1 MAELNFDRFS
11 NQQEKHMMENNG
23 DAIKIK
29 PLSETKNRHRSQSL
43 IEEAYRKIKEMILK
57 QKIVPGQRLINRD
70 LCNILNMS
78 RTPIVNAL
86 NRLVQDGFVGWENF
100 RGFYVRPIDLQE
112 VWDAFG
118 VREALEV
125 YAVEQAIKSGDA
137 EGMETLEEKRREHQ
151 HYIPHYYTSNKFL
164 LDSEFHLQIA
174 VMAKNR
180 VLKWLLKRNFEHIFL
195 RVRLDNYDLNRMPS
209 SANEHRRLVERMKK
223 KDVLGSVEIIRNHV
237 QIARD
242 QVIRCLTSDESEE
255 VKFGES

>member
-1 MAELNFDRFS
+1 
-11 NQQEKHMMENNG
+11 MMENNL
-23 DAIKIK
+23 DVAEIKTL
-29 PLSETKNRHRSQSL
+29 PETGNAHRSQSL

-57 QKIVPGQRLINRD
+57 QKIVSGQRLINRD

-100 RGFYVRPIDLQE
+100 RGFYVKPIDLQE

-125 YAVEQAIKSGDA
+125 YAVEQAVKSGDA
-137 EGMETLEEKRREHQ
+137 KGMETLEEKRRDHQ
-151 HYIPHYYTSNKFL
+151 QYIPHYYTNKKFM

-174 VMAKNR
+174 EMAKNR

-195 RVRLDNYDLNRMPS
+195 RVRLDNYDPDRMAS

-223 KDVLGSVEIIRNHV
+223 KDLLGSVEIIRNHV
-237 QIARD
+237 QIARY
-242 QVIRCLTSDESEE
+242 QVIRCLAGDESEE
-255 VKFGES
+255 VRFRES